1 MKFKKLFICFIVFI
15 YIVFGFMSSFVYA
28 SIDINFNGKEYS
40 LPDIPEDL
48 LNNYKYFFIRCY
60 SSFAFLY
67 CSNSNV
73 IKGKSNYLKLYKFE
87 YGKNLWEYGTEGTY
101 NFSDETIS
109 ALVYASDDLYDTDG
123 NVVFQSSVNKFI
135 SPEIQNKDKISKL
148 DFDSMAIFLND
159 YDSKERL
166 YLHRLEVATTV
177 DLGDGNTV
185 YYYNDKVF
193 GLDFFTSYYNNDP
206 DHPGYTIPKYQFELE
221 NNKIY
226 YSIIPDKN
234 YFINKDNLKIDYNN
248 LENILNEKL
257 NFGKYIRIFDLLQL
271 EDYYKTDSHWK
282 QEKLIKI
289 AQKFGQEMKLNLNN
303 NYEEKVIT
311 EFKGVYSGQLPIN
324 EEKDEIKILTN
335 NVLENCI
342 VYNYEK
348 NEATTIYNF
357 DKMNSLDKYDIY
369 LSGAV
374 SLISIENTEN
384 KTGRELVVFR
394 DSFASSFVPLLVE
407 GYDKITL
414 IDTRYISPKILSQY
428 IEFNDQDILFLYSTS
443 IINNS
448 YTLK

>member
-1 MKFKKLFICFIVFI
+1 MSEKNKNKIITILFAIII
-15 YIVFGFMSSFVYA
+15 ISSFFINIIKKDEII
-28 SIDINFNGKEYS
+28 SIAERRKLEQFPSISISQIINGTFFNKFDKYVTDQFFERELFRKIKINTELKLLSKKNYNNLYEY
-40 LPDIPEDL
+40 
-48 LNNYKYFFIRCY
+48 NNYIIEQIYPLNEKSILNISNKIIEIKEKY
-60 SSFAFLY
+60 L
-67 CSNSNV
+67 
-73 IKGKSNYLKLYKFE
+73 
-87 YGKNLWEYGTEGTY
+87 T
-101 NFSDETIS
+101 
-109 ALVYASDDLYDTDG
+109 
-123 NVVFQSSVNKFI
+123 
-135 SPEIQNKDKISKL
+135 
-148 DFDSMAIFLND
+148 
-159 YDSKERL
+159 
-166 YLHRLEVATTV
+166 
-177 DLGDGNTV
+177 
-185 YYYNDKVF
+185 
-193 GLDFFTSYYNNDP
+193 
-206 DHPGYTIPKYQFELE
+206 E

-303 NYEEKVIT
+303 NYEEKIIT

-324 EEKDEIKILTN
+324 EEKDEIKILTD

-342 VYNYEK
+342 VYNV
-348 NEATTIYNF
+348 
-357 DKMNSLDKYDIY
+357 DKKNSLDKYDIY

-394 DSFASSFVPLLVE
+394 DSYASSFVPLLVE

-414 IDTRYISPKILSQY
+414 VDTRYISPKILKQY
-428 IEFNDQDILFLYSTS
+428 IEFNNQDILFLYSTS

>member
-1 MKFKKLFICFIVFI
+1 MSDKVKNVVITIMFVSILVITMIVNIAKK
-15 YIVFGFMSSFVYA
+15 
-28 SIDINFNGKEYS
+28 D
-40 LPDIPEDL
+40 D
-48 LNNYKYFFIRCY
+48 
-60 SSFAFLY
+60 
-67 CSNSNV
+67 
-73 IKGKSNYLKLYKFE
+73 
-87 YGKNLWEYGTEGTY
+87 
-101 NFSDETIS
+101 TIS
-109 ALVYASDDLYDTDG
+109 
-123 NVVFQSSVNKFI
+123 I
-135 SPEIQNKDKISKL
+135 SERRKLEQFPSFSISKL
-148 DFDSMAIFLND
+148 FNGTFFEKFDKYTTDQFTYRDNFRKLKVETELNIFKKKD
-159 YDSKERL
+159 
-166 YLHRLEVATTV
+166 
-177 DLGDGNTV
+177 
-185 YYYNDKVF
+185 
-193 GLDFFTSYYNNDP
+193 YNNLYEYNNYIIEQIYP
-206 DHPGYTIPKYQFELE
+206 LNEKSILNISNKIIEIKEKYLTE

-324 EEKDEIKILTN
+324 EKKDEIKILTN
-335 NVLENCI
+335 NVLKNCT